1 MAELNTQTTLL
12 HSVGN
17 DLSPEMKTFYSKYLL
32 DTAKPNLV
40 HTQFGKKTPIPRN
53 GGKVIEWRR
62 WSPFKKALNPLQ
74 EGVTPNGTPINVGYI
89 TKEVKEY
96 GDYTTVSDLL
106 DMTAIDNVIL
116 EVTERHADNA
126 ALTLDTI
133 VRNELNSG
141 TQVMYHG
148 SVAARS
154 SLTASDKIT
163 AADVLKA
170 VTQLRKMNAPTIN
183 GKYVAIIHPSVA
195 HDLMQD
201 TTWVQAHTAGGADS
215 QNLYQGEIGEL
226 YGCRFIQSTEA
237 KVFKSSNLY
246 GATSGLTIASVDGKI
261 LTIDEALTDAQARA
275 LAGREILITDG
286 ASTPV
291 TTWNYIVGAT
301 AGSAGSATLELV
313 TEPTAATGDN
323 STIAPGG
330 AGASNAAVYGCIFLG
345 RDAYGIVDIEGAGIE
360 TIVKGMGSA
369 GTADPLNQR
378 STIGWKIPA
387 YAAKILQQ
395 EYIVRLEVG
404 STFSGTDEAN

>member
-12 HSVGN
+12 HATGN

-201 TTWVQAHTAGGADS
+201 ETWIKAHTAGGADS
-215 QNLYQGEIGEL
+215 QNLYAGEIGEL

-237 KVFKSSNLY
+237 KVFKAGPFFGSTSSL
-246 GATSGLTIASVDGKI
+246 AMASVSGKI
-261 LTIDEALTDAQARA
+261 ATLTPALTEEQARA
-275 LAGREILITDG
+275 LVGREVAVGSG
-286 ASTPV
+286 AE
-291 TTWNYIVGAT
+291 WNYIVAAT
-301 AGSAGSATLELV
+301 AGAAGSATVEFV
-313 TEPTAATGDN
+313 TAPTATTGN
-323 STIAPGG
+323 IVAGG
-330 AGASNAAVYGCIFLG
+330 SGAEGVAVYGCIFLG